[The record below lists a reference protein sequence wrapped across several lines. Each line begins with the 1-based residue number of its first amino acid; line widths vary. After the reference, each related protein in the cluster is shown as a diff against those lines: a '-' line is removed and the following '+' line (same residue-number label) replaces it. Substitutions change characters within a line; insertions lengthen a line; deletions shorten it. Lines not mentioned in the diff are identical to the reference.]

1 MRKDYLSH
9 FIAGWAI
16 AMTCCLF
23 APPLFAAFAGIGFGI
38 AWETIHDDLLQRGE
52 PELADALWTAAGAIC
67 AALFYLIFSGGC
79 V

>member
-1 MRKDYLSH
+1 MRSDYIAH
-9 FIAGWAI
+9 FIAGWAFTLSSCFI
-16 AMTCCLF
+16 VPVIPALF
-23 APPLFAAFAGIGFGI
+23 VGVIAGILK
-38 AWETIHDDLLQRGE
+38 EVLHDDLLQRGE